1 MLLQFTVPP
10 PIDKGMGSSFKHS
23 YFGSF
28 HQLPEKMPSA
38 LSVDCKGH
46 CDTVSQ
52 MVGIQ
57 NISSEIG
64 RGKSESNTQAV
75 ISALKTL
82 QEKIRRLELERTQA
96 ENNLKCL
103 CEKALQHE
111 HVSEQEKSESSLV
124 QKEAQQ
130 KTELTAQLG
139 SAEARCS
146 LLEKQLDYM
155 RKMVEIAEHE
165 KNETLKKQ
173 VLLQKERIQDQVE
186 VYSKLE
192 KLEVLEQECLKLT
205 ATQTK
210 AEMKIQQL
218 EQKLLKEEH
227 QYKLVQEKAAQL
239 QTGLEITR
247 IIQSSLPAECKP
259 KKKTKIT
266 PAKKISSAKKELP
279 VPPIYRK
286 AKTLHFVAGTSTSP
300 SHSVRANVQNV
311 LHIMK
316 YHNPKLYDG
325 SHTLP
330 MRFPRST
337 DPAEKRSFR
346 RPASSCSATSSVGSL
361 SELLLALQDE
371 LGQMS
376 FEHQE
381 LLKHIQETR
390 KTEVREDLERELD
403 CLVKRME
410 VKGDQISK
418 LKKHQAAV
426 QKLKQKS
433 QKAKRRLASAGA
445 QTEVREVK
453 PLSATVRHRGP
464 SPKTNKGHTNQG
476 SLQLLKNVQKLQLN
490 LKKDDIMWVQ

>member
-1 MLLQFTVPP
+1 MGKKIHQQS
-10 PIDKGMGSSFKHS
+10 MGSSFKHS

-28 HQLPEKMPSA
+28 QQLPEKIPSA
-38 LSVDCKGH
+38 LFVERKHH
-46 CDTVSQ
+46 CDTVPQ

-57 NISSEIG
+57 NISSEIA
-64 RGKSESNTQAV
+64 RGKSESSTQAV

-82 QEKIRRLELERTQA
+82 QEKICRLELERTQA
-96 ENNLKCL
+96 ENNLKSL
-103 CEKALQHE
+103 CEKALQHK
-111 HVSEQEKSESSLV
+111 HLSEQEKSESNLV
-124 QKEAQQ
+124 QKQAQQ
-130 KTELTAQLG
+130 KTELTSQLR

-173 VLLQKERIQDQVE
+173 VLLQKERIQDQVK
-186 VYSKLE
+186 VHSKLE
-192 KLEVLEQECLKLT
+192 KLEELEQQCLKLT

-227 QYKLVQEKAAQL
+227 QCKLVQQKAAQL
-239 QTGLEITR
+239 QTGLEITK

-259 KKKTKIT
+259 KKKTKNT
-266 PAKKISSAKKELP
+266 PAKNISSAKKELP

-337 DPAEKRSFR
+337 DPAAKRSFR

-433 QKAKRRLASAGA
+433 QKVKRRLASAGA

-453 PLSATVRHRGP
+453 PLSATLSHRGP
-464 SPKTNKGHTNQG
+464 SPKPTKGHTNQG

>member
-1 MLLQFTVPP
+1 MEQSHQQS
-10 PIDKGMGSSFKHS
+10 MGSSFKHS
-23 YFGSF
+23 YLGSF
-28 HQLPEKMPSA
+28 HQLPEKIPSA
-38 LSVDCKGH
+38 LFVDCKH
-46 CDTVSQ
+46 HFDTVSK
-52 MVGIQ
+52 MVDIQ
-57 NISSEIG
+57 RISSEIE
-64 RGKSESNTQAV
+64 RGKSESSTQAV

-103 CEKALQHE
+103 SEKALQHE
-111 HVSEQEKSESSLV
+111 HVSEQEKSESNLV

-130 KTELTAQLG
+130 KTELASQLD
-139 SAEARCS
+139 SAEARCF

-155 RKMVEIAEHE
+155 RKMVENAKHE
-165 KNETLKKQ
+165 KNETLKEQ
-173 VLLQKERIQDQVE
+173 ALLQKKQIQEQAE
-186 VYSKLE
+186 VHTKLE

-227 QYKLVQEKAAQL
+227 QCKLVQEKAAQ
-239 QTGLEITR
+239 R
-247 IIQSSLPAECKP
+247 IA
-259 KKKTKIT
+259 
-266 PAKKISSAKKELP
+266 SAKKELP
-279 VPPIYRK
+279 VPPIYHK
-286 AKTLHFVAGTSTSP
+286 AKALPFVAGTSTSP

-325 SHTLP
+325 SHALHV
-330 MRFPRST
+330 RSPRST

-381 LLKHIQETR
+381 LVKQIQDTR

-410 VKGDQISK
+410 VKGDQICK

-433 QKAKRRLASAGA
+433 QKTKRRLASAGA
-445 QTEVREVK
+445 QAEVSEVK
-453 PLSATVRHRGP
+453 PLSTTLRHQGP
-464 SPKTNKGHTNQG
+464 SPKPIEGHKSQG
-476 SLQLLKNVQKLQLN
+476 SLQLLKSVQKLQLN
-490 LKKDDIMWVQ
+490 LQKDDIMWEQ

>member
-1 MLLQFTVPP
+1 METNPSSV
-10 PIDKGMGSSFKHS
+10 GTSFKHS

-28 HQLPEKMPSA
+28 HQLPEKIPSG
-38 LSVDCKGH
+38 LFVDCKNH

-57 NISSEIG
+57 NFNSEIT
-64 RGKSESNTQAV
+64 RGNSESCTQAV
-75 ISALKTL
+75 MSALKTL
-82 QEKIRRLELERTQA
+82 QEKIHRLELERTQA
-96 ENNLKCL
+96 QNNLKCL
-103 CEKALQHE
+103 SEKALRHK
-111 HVSEQEKSESSLV
+111 HVLEQEKSETNLV

-130 KTELTAQLG
+130 KTELTSQLG
-139 SAEARCS
+139 SAEAHCA

-186 VYSKLE
+186 VHSKLE

-210 AEMKIQQL
+210 AETKIQQL

-227 QYKLVQEKAAQL
+227 QCKLVQEKAAQ
-239 QTGLEITR
+239 
-247 IIQSSLPAECKP
+247 
-259 KKKTKIT
+259 
-266 PAKKISSAKKELP
+266 KISSAKKELP
-279 VPPIYRK
+279 VPPIYHK

-316 YHNPKLYDG
+316 YHNRKLYDG
-325 SHTLP
+325 RQTLP
-330 MRFPRST
+330 TRFPRST
-337 DPAEKRSFR
+337 EPVEKRSFR
-346 RPASSCSATSSVGSL
+346 RPASSCSASSSIGSL
-361 SELLLALQDE
+361 SEVLLALQDE

-376 FEHQE
+376 LWLFCSSEHQE
-381 LLKHIQETR
+381 LLKQIQETR
-390 KTEVREDLERELD
+390 ITEVREDLERELD

-445 QTEVREVK
+445 QTEVNEVK
-453 PLSATVRHRGP
+453 PLSVTLRHRGR
-464 SPKTNKGHTNQG
+464 SPKPSKGHTNQG

>member
-1 MLLQFTVPP
+1 MARFTCWEGFKLVVLL
-10 PIDKGMGSSFKHS
+10 
-23 YFGSF
+23 
-28 HQLPEKMPSA
+28 
-38 LSVDCKGH
+38 
-46 CDTVSQ
+46 
-52 MVGIQ
+52 
-57 NISSEIG
+57 IS
-64 RGKSESNTQAV
+64 AV

-247 IIQSSLPAECKP
+247 IIQSSLPAECKK

-266 PAKKISSAKKELP
+266 PAK
-279 VPPIYRK
+279 
-286 AKTLHFVAGTSTSP
+286 STSP

-464 SPKTNKGHTNQG
+464 SPKPNKGHTNQG

>member
-1 MLLQFTVPP
+1 
-10 PIDKGMGSSFKHS
+10 MGSSFQHS
-23 YFGSF
+23 YLGSF
-28 HQLPEKMPSA
+28 HQLPEKMSSA
-38 LSVDCKGH
+38 LIVDRKH
-46 CDTVSQ
+46 HFDTVSKR
-52 MVGIQ
+52 VDIQ
-57 NISSEIG
+57 RISSEIE
-64 RGKSESNTQAV
+64 RGKSESSTQAV

-96 ENNLKCL
+96 EDNLKCL
-103 CEKALQHE
+103 SEKTLQHK
-111 HVSEQEKSESSLV
+111 HVLEQEKSETDLE

-130 KTELTAQLG
+130 KTELTSQLG

-155 RKMVEIAEHE
+155 RKMVENAKHE

-173 VLLQKERIQDQVE
+173 VLLQKKRIQDQVE
-186 VYSKLE
+186 VHTKLE
-192 KLEVLEQECLKLT
+192 KLEALEQECLKLT

-218 EQKLLKEEH
+218 EQRLLREEH
-227 QYKLVQEKAAQL
+227 QCKLVQEKAAQL

-259 KKKTKIT
+259 NKRTKKA
-266 PAKKISSAKKELP
+266 PAKRIACAKKELP

-286 AKTLHFVAGTSTSP
+286 AKSLPFVAGTSTSP

-325 SHTLP
+325 SHALP
-330 MRFPRST
+330 ASSPRRAER
-337 DPAEKRSFR
+337 AEKRSFCR
-346 RPASSCSATSSVGSL
+346 SASSCSASSSLGSL

-381 LLKHIQETR
+381 LLKQIQETR
-390 KTEVREDLERELD
+390 KTEECEDLERELD

-410 VKGDQISK
+410 VKGDQICK
-418 LKKHQAAV
+418 LKKHQAVV
-426 QKLKQKS
+426 QKLKQRS
-433 QKAKRRLASAGA
+433 QKTKSRLASAGA
-445 QTEVREVK
+445 QTEESEVK
-453 PLSATVRHRGP
+453 PLSSTLRHRGP
-464 SPKTNKGHTNQG
+464 SPKPTEGHKSQG
-476 SLQLLKNVQKLQLN
+476 SLQLLKSVQKLQMN
-490 LKKDDIMWVQ
+490 LQKDDIMWEQ

>member
-1 MLLQFTVPP
+1 METNPSSV
-10 PIDKGMGSSFKHS
+10 GTSFKHS

-28 HQLPEKMPSA
+28 HQLPEKIPSG
-38 LSVDCKGH
+38 LFVDCKNH

-57 NISSEIG
+57 NFNSEIT
-64 RGKSESNTQAV
+64 RGNSESCTQV
-75 ISALKTL
+75 MSALKTL
-82 QEKIRRLELERTQA
+82 QEKIHRLELERTQA
-96 ENNLKCL
+96 QNNLKCL
-103 CEKALQHE
+103 SEKALRHK
-111 HVSEQEKSESSLV
+111 HVLEQEKSETNLV

-130 KTELTAQLG
+130 KTELTSQLG
-139 SAEARCS
+139 SAEAHCA

-186 VYSKLE
+186 VHSKLE

-210 AEMKIQQL
+210 AETKIQQL

-227 QYKLVQEKAAQL
+227 QCKLVQEKAAQL
-239 QTGLEITR
+239 QAGLEITR

-259 KKKTKIT
+259 KKKTKNM

-279 VPPIYRK
+279 VPPIYHK

-316 YHNPKLYDG
+316 YHNRKLYDG
-325 SHTLP
+325 RQTLP
-330 MRFPRST
+330 TRFPRST
-337 DPAEKRSFR
+337 EPVEKRSFR
-346 RPASSCSATSSVGSL
+346 RPASSCSASSSIGSL
-361 SELLLALQDE
+361 SEVLLALQDE

-376 FEHQE
+376 LWLFCSSEHQE
-381 LLKHIQETR
+381 LLKQIQETR
-390 KTEVREDLERELD
+390 ITEVREDLERELD

-445 QTEVREVK
+445 QTEVNEVK
-453 PLSATVRHRGP
+453 PLSVTLRHRGR
-464 SPKTNKGHTNQG
+464 SPKPSKGHTNQG

>member
-1 MLLQFTVPP
+1 MKQ
-10 PIDKGMGSSFKHS
+10 IHQQSMGSSFKHS
-23 YFGSF
+23 YLGSF
-28 HQLPEKMPSA
+28 HQLPEKIPSA
-38 LSVDCKGH
+38 LFVDCKH
-46 CDTVSQ
+46 HFDTVSK
-52 MVGIQ
+52 MVDIQ
-57 NISSEIG
+57 RISSEIE
-64 RGKSESNTQAV
+64 RGKSESSTQV

-82 QEKIRRLELERTQA
+82 QEKREKIRRLELDRTQA

-103 CEKALQHE
+103 SEKALQHE
-111 HVSEQEKSESSLV
+111 HISEQEKSESNLV

-130 KTELTAQLG
+130 KTELASQLD
-139 SAEARCS
+139 SAEARCF

-155 RKMVEIAEHE
+155 RKMVENAKHE
-165 KNETLKKQ
+165 RNETLKEQ
-173 VLLQKERIQDQVE
+173 ALLQKKRIQDQAE
-186 VYSKLE
+186 VHTKLE

-227 QYKLVQEKAAQL
+227 QCKLVQEKAAQL

-247 IIQSSLPAECKP
+247 IIQSSLPAESKP
-259 KKKTKIT
+259 KKKTKKA
-266 PAKKISSAKKELP
+266 PAKRIASAKKELP
-279 VPPIYRK
+279 VPPIYHK
-286 AKTLHFVAGTSTSP
+286 AKALPFVAGTSTSP

-325 SHTLP
+325 SHALHV
-330 MRFPRST
+330 RSPRST

-346 RPASSCSATSSVGSL
+346 RTASSCSATSSVGSL

-381 LLKHIQETR
+381 LVKQIQETR

-410 VKGDQISK
+410 VKGDQICK

-433 QKAKRRLASAGA
+433 QKTKRRLASTGA
-445 QTEVREVK
+445 QAEVSEVK
-453 PLSATVRHRGP
+453 PLSTTLRHQGP
-464 SPKTNKGHTNQG
+464 SPKPIEGHKSQG
-476 SLQLLKNVQKLQLN
+476 SLQLLKSVQKLQLN
-490 LKKDDIMWVQ
+490 LQKDDIMWEQ

>member
-1 MLLQFTVPP
+1 M
-10 PIDKGMGSSFKHS
+10 
-23 YFGSF
+23 
-28 HQLPEKMPSA
+28 
-38 LSVDCKGH
+38 
-46 CDTVSQ
+46 
-52 MVGIQ
+52 
-57 NISSEIG
+57 
-64 RGKSESNTQAV
+64 
-75 ISALKTL
+75 SALKTL
-82 QEKIRRLELERTQA
+82 QEKIHRLELERTQA
-96 ENNLKCL
+96 QNNLKCL
-103 CEKALQHE
+103 SEKALRHK
-111 HVSEQEKSESSLV
+111 HVLEQEKSETNLV

-130 KTELTAQLG
+130 KTELTSQLG
-139 SAEARCS
+139 SAEARCA

-186 VYSKLE
+186 VHSKLE

-210 AEMKIQQL
+210 AETKIQQL

-227 QYKLVQEKAAQL
+227 QCKLVQEKAAQPPL
-239 QTGLEITR
+239 SSYLVEAPLAAIT
-247 IIQSSLPAECKP
+247 A
-259 KKKTKIT
+259 
-266 PAKKISSAKKELP
+266 
-279 VPPIYRK
+279 
-286 AKTLHFVAGTSTSP
+286 STSP

-316 YHNPKLYDG
+316 YHNRKLYDG
-325 SHTLP
+325 RQTLP
-330 MRFPRST
+330 TRFPRST
-337 DPAEKRSFR
+337 EPVEKRSFR
-346 RPASSCSATSSVGSL
+346 RPASSCSASSSVGSL
-361 SELLLALQDE
+361 SEVLLALQDE

-381 LLKHIQETR
+381 LLKQIQETR
-390 KTEVREDLERELD
+390 ITEVREDLERELD

-445 QTEVREVK
+445 QTEVNEVK
-453 PLSATVRHRGP
+453 PLSVTLRHRGR
-464 SPKTNKGHTNQG
+464 SPKPSKGHTNQG